1 MRMLEATESI
11 IPGSCSA
18 SAMTCH
24 IVSGLYLA
32 AAPCISAAISSS
44 GNVLT
49 RPPLVVWVVDVCSGE
64 SSSPEGGGVVSLGGG
79 VSSTSAS
86 PAGDTAPDFD
96 PADAAAAA
104 VFLFF
109 LSFSLTPPLSCRR
122 AQRLR
127 SHDATATNSAAT
139 SVAGPRFLLRSVS
152 RAALCAARNP
162 VWFLAAR
169 HPVDRRRPLRS
180 SAQSAALRPAART
193 ARRSP
198 PRGCADGC
206 WEAPHRLRGAG
217 PIPLPRPTR
226 REAPPPPGR
235 TPAPPPGTRPPAP
248 AAGRSR
254 SGGATTAR
262 PPAPGRGVPP
272 RAHGAVRDV
281 GAGRAPNPTDRAAA
295 GRLPP
300 CVGETPPRPP
310 PLLRRPPPPSR
321 APPTRPTGRAPAPLR
336 APPKR
341 SEERPRFER
350 FRTRVARNTPP
361 PTATAPGANSRPHG
375 PTADANATEP
385 RVSADPAPN
394 STWPAGNGASSSSF
408 SCFSFVASAVD

>member
-1 MRMLEATESI
+1 M
-11 IPGSCSA
+11 
-18 SAMTCH
+18 
-24 IVSGLYLA
+24 
-32 AAPCISAAISSS
+32 
-44 GNVLT
+44 
-49 RPPLVVWVVDVCSGE
+49 
-64 SSSPEGGGVVSLGGG
+64 VSLGGG

-86 PAGDTAPDFD
+86 PAGDTAPDSD
-96 PADAAAAA
+96 TADAAAAA
-104 VFLFF
+104 VFLLF

-162 VWFLAAR
+162 GWSLAAR

-226 REAPPPPGR
+226 REAPPPPPGR

-295 GRLPP
+295 GRPPP

-310 PLLRRPPPPSR
+310 PLLRRPPPPSH

-336 APPKR
+336 APPKTPR

-350 FRTRVARNTPP
+350 FRPRVARNTPP

-394 STWPAGNGASSSSF
+394 STWPAGNGASSSF